1 MDVAYRL
8 PTSVRT
14 EPSLALG
21 YSSLRANALWLGG
34 GQEKRATIDRAFHLN
49 TLPRAEQDI
58 FCGFPL
64 TQPCLLRLTVSA
76 HAISLVMNLCEPG
89 SSLTSSPPIAFSQAS
104 EHDLWIFTSLA
115 CCHLDASN
123 LCHSEYPK
131 WFQMWHIIL
140 LGMWQYQ
147 STDIAQDYVWN
158 W

>member
-1 MDVAYRL
+1 MEVAYRL
-8 PTSVRT
+8 PSSVRT
-14 EPSLALG
+14 EPSLALFQ
-21 YSSLRANALWLGG
+21 SPCKCPVVGG

-49 TLPRAEQDI
+49 TLPHAEQDT

-76 HAISLVMNLCEPG
+76 HAISLVMSLCEPG
-89 SSLTSSPPIAFSQAS
+89 SSLTSSPASQAS

-115 CCHLDASN
+115 CYHVDASN

-131 WFQMWHIIL
+131 RFQMWHIIL

-147 STDIAQDYVWN
+147 SIDIAQDYV
-158 W
+158 